1 MTKESKMV
9 YSNDRTV
16 QFISVFILVL
26 SSVSCVTESV
36 ETTPTMRFS
45 EAAVIS
51 VQDPAIVVKSG
62 STFSWLP
69 DAVRFYEDDRL
80 QDTPMKSLIEDE
92 IVKNLKAKNMFFVE
106 SANGAKY
113 TIAYTA
119 ALESSLDDNAIIRRF
134 GLLPG
139 NAQVPKDDANA
150 EKGTLI
156 LYVFDNR
163 TDEVIWRS
171 AAQVSVQFDTPAEQR
186 KARVENVLAEMFKT
200 FPADSKAATGQK
212 NSAQ

>member
-1 MTKESKMV
+1 MIV
-9 YSNDRTV
+9 NNNRIV
-16 QFISVFILVL
+16 WFISVFILGL

-36 ETTPTMRFS
+36 ETSPTMRFS

-51 VQDPAIVVKSG
+51 VQDPGIVVKSG

-80 QDTPMKSLIEDE
+80 QDTSIKSLIEDE
-92 IVKNLKAKNMFFVE
+92 IVKNLTAKNMVFVE
-106 SANGAKY
+106 SASGSKY

-119 ALESSLDDNAIIRRF
+119 ALESSLDDNAIIRRY

-139 NAQVPKDDANA
+139 NSQVPTDDTNV
-150 EKGTLI
+150 EKGTLVI
-156 LYVFDNR
+156 YVFDNR
-163 TDEVIWRS
+163 SDEVIWRS

-186 KARVENVLAEMFKT
+186 KTRVENVIAEIFKT
-200 FPADSKAATGQK
+200 FPSDGKAGTVQ
-212 NSAQ
+212 

>member
-1 MTKESKMV
+1 MFFD
-9 YSNDRTV
+9 NNRIV
-16 QFISVFILVL
+16 QFISIFILAL
-26 SSVSCVTESV
+26 SSISCVTESV
-36 ETTPTMRFS
+36 ETSPTIRFS

-51 VQDPAIVVKSG
+51 VQDPGVVVKTG

-80 QDTPMKSLIEDE
+80 QDAPIKSLIEDE
-92 IVKNLKAKNMFFVE
+92 IVKNLKAKNMVFVE

-139 NAQVPKDDANA
+139 NSQVPTDDANI

-156 LYVFDNR
+156 IYVFDNR
-163 TDEVIWRS
+163 SDEVIWRS

-186 KARVENVLAEMFKT
+186 KTRVENVIAEIFKT
-200 FPADSKAATGQK
+200 FPGNGETGTGQ
-212 NSAQ
+212 

>member
-1 MTKESKMV
+1 
-9 YSNDRTV
+9 
-16 QFISVFILVL
+16 
-26 SSVSCVTESV
+26 
-36 ETTPTMRFS
+36 MRFS

-51 VQDPAIVVKSG
+51 VQDPGIVVKAG

-80 QDTPMKSLIEDE
+80 QDAPMKSLIEDE
-92 IVKNLKAKNMFFVE
+92 IVKNLKAKNMVFVE
-106 SANGAKY
+106 SANGSKY

-139 NAQVPKDDANA
+139 NSQVPTDDANV

-156 LYVFDNR
+156 IYVFDNR
-163 TDEVIWRS
+163 SDEIIWRS

-186 KARVENVLAEMFKT
+186 KTRVENVVAEIFKT
-200 FPADSKAATGQK
+200 FPGDGKTG
-212 NSAQ
+212 NSQ